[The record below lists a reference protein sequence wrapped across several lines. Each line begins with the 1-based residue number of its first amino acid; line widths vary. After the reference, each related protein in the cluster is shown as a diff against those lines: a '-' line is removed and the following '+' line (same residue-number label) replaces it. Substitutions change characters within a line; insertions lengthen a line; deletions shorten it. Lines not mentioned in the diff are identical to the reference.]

1 MKHRERSYGCSES
14 DKYFQNDQE
23 IDLIKERNEI
33 QMEHTNFEIVRA
45 QAEDAAALLDYLK
58 IVGGETDNLSF
69 GAEGVPLDVEA
80 EKAYLGVQA
89 QSQDNIQLLAKAN
102 GEIIGTASLN
112 RKQRRMGHRAEFG
125 ISLKKAWWG
134 CGAAFALMERILAFA
149 RENGVEQV
157 NLEVRSDNKRAI
169 ALYERFGFRKLC
181 TFPGFFKIN
190 GELIDFDFMNLSICP
205 GENEIH

>member
-1 MKHRERSYGCSES
+1 M
-14 DKYFQNDQE
+14 
-23 IDLIKERNEI
+23 
-33 QMEHTNFEIVRA
+33 
-45 QAEDAAALLDYLK
+45 AAR
-58 IVGGETDNLSF
+58 TDNLSF
-69 GAEGVPLDVEA
+69 GAEGGPLDVEA
-80 EKAYLGVQA
+80 ETAYLGMQA
-89 QSQDNIQLLAKAN
+89 HSQDNIQLLAKAN